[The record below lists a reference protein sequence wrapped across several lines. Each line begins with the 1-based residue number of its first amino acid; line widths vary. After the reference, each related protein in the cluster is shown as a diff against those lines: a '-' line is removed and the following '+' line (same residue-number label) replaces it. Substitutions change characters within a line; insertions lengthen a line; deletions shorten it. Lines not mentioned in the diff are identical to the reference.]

1 METLSIGAAM
11 QKIVLNSV
19 QAIARA
25 ANLVA
30 QLKPEQLMQIEI
42 TEWKPPR
49 TLSANALYWV
59 WMQHLGKHLGT
70 QQKTY
75 CKDAMHDVCRHKFL
89 GYKSNGKRFIDGTQ
103 MPPQL
108 RSTSKLTKAEMCFYM
123 SQLDAWAVTLGCLLP
138 SPDDSEYHKFKR
150 KQIE

>member
-1 METLSIGAAM
+1 MEALSIGVAM
-11 QKIVLNSV
+11 QKLVLNSA

-59 WMQHLGKHLGT
+59 WMQHLGKHLST

-75 CKDAMHDVCRHKFL
+75 CKDAMHDICRHKFL
-89 GYKSNGKRFIDGTQ
+89 GCKSNGKRFIDGTQ

-108 RSTSKLTKAEMCFYM
+108 RSTSKLTKQEMCFYM
-123 SQLDAWAVTLGCLLP
+123 SQIDAWAVTLGCLLP
-138 SPDDSEYHKFKR
+138 TPDGSEYYKFTKE
-150 KQIE
+150 QEN

>member
-1 METLSIGAAM
+1 M
-11 QKIVLNSV
+11 QKLVLNSA

-59 WMQHLGKHLGT
+59 WMQHLGKHLST

-75 CKDAMHDVCRHKFL
+75 CKDAMHDICRHKFL

-108 RSTSKLTKAEMCFYM
+108 RSTSKLTKQEMCFYM
-123 SQLDAWAVTLGCLLP
+123 SQIDAWAVTLGCLLP
-138 SPDDSEYHKFKR
+138 TPDGSEYYKFTKE
-150 KQIE
+150 QEN